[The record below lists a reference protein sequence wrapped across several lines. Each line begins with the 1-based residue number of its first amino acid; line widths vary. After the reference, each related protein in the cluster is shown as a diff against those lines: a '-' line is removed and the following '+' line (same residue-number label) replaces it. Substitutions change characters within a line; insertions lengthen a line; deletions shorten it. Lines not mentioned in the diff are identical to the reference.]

1 MEAEERQLLVRR
13 LRRAYPMFQVEELY
27 EGVRVHYE
35 TPTDDKKRARLVWI
49 QASSWETVVEQIGAF
64 ASEWGFLPIDTIPR
78 PLQQT

>member
-35 TPTDDKKRARLVWI
+35 DTHRRQEKGKARL
-49 QASSWETVVEQIGAF
+49 
-64 ASEWGFLPIDTIPR
+64 DTS
-78 PLQQT
+78 